1 MQHGFIQAVVNKTVD
16 SQKIRTG
23 LWHKSLLLIIILLG
37 FTFDFA
43 FNLRV
48 VSKGIA
54 IIIIAMEI
62 ISILE
67 NLKKAGINIGKVGN
81 VLAEKTDKTVN
92 ENLTTL
98 INTIDENL
106 KD

>member
-1 MQHGFIQAVVNKTVD
+1 M
-16 SQKIRTG
+16 RTG
-23 LWHKSLLLIIILLG
+23 LWHKALLLIIILLG
-37 FTFDFA
+37 YTFDFT
-43 FNLRV
+43 FGINFI
-48 VSKGIA
+48 SKGIA
-54 IIIIAMEI
+54 VIIISMEI

-67 NLKKAGINIGKVGN
+67 NIKKAGINIGKVGK

-92 ENLTTL
+92 ENLNTL